1 MGEVNPYERQHRFSK
16 AVKMVDKIE
25 ELNLTIEYLES
36 MKLDDILQF
45 SHDNGFRHPSETT
58 WAIVKELYRKRKQQP
73 FQ

>member
-45 SHDNGFRHPSETT
+45 SHNNGFRHPSETT
-58 WAIVKELYRKRKQQP
+58 WALVKELYRKRKQQP